1 MEKDIVDRLLE
12 FAKENEERIA
22 IMLLLGKIIREMQY
36 KDDEIDKLREEVRC
50 YKKKLKEEVEL
61 ELASESANPVLKAPI
76 MECGLPLYVA
86 KDLCYSTFGFDTLGE
101 VVRFTKKEL
110 LGIRG
115 FGGKRLAI
123 LESFLEKHGLA
134 LAK

>member
-1 MEKDIVDRLLE
+1 MVKDIVDRLME

-22 IMLLLGKIIREMQY
+22 IMLLLGKIVKELQY
-36 KDDEIDKLREEVRC
+36 KDEEIIKLRDEIQC
-50 YKKKLKEEVEL
+50 YKKKLKEEVER
-61 ELASESANPVLKAPI
+61 ELASESANPILKVPI

-86 KDLCYSTFGFDTLGE
+86 KDLYYSKFGFDNLGE

-123 LESFLEKHGLA
+123 LESFLDKYGLV